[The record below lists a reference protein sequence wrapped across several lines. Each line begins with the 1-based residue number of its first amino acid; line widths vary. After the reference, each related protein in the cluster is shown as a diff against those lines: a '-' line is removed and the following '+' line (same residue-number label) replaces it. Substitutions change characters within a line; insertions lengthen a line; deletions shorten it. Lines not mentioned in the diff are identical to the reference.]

1 MAEVTNLVN
10 WPHFHNGL
18 TPPVDSFTNTWVA
31 CYEDS
36 FGDLTKRAVT
46 VVEGSEPAASYCYT
60 DLEDYAGGSDV
71 ALGIM
76 QFNAGAIDLSD
87 ATIFVDAM
95 IFSGITFTLKTKDTQ
110 AIMAAETLGE
120 LVGDGTRKTYAIPV
134 SSTSTGAF
142 IFLHGMMTE
151 RGEATH
157 EIYGMRISANP
168 IEDSLG
174 VFGGDSVDQTGE
186 ITYSWAGEAYNSAS
200 IATSGGG
207 GGGDLS
213 LANRVML
220 LMNLDTADEVEV
232 AQAEEVVKTITLM
245 VKAYTRGR
253 GFTLDEDGN
262 QVAAE
267 DIESVI
273 LTASNRYIANPSGLL
288 YRAGSEQISSAFSGW
303 TLAETFVLN
312 NYRRRSA

>member
-1 MAEVTNLVN
+1 MADVTNLVN

-18 TPPVDSFTNTWVA
+18 TPPKGGFTNTWVA
-31 CYEDS
+31 AYEDS
-36 FGDLTKRAVT
+36 RGDLTEKAVT

-60 DLEDYAGGSDV
+60 DGRHDA

-76 QFNAGAIDLSD
+76 QFSAGDLDLSD

-95 IFSGITFTLKTKDTQ
+95 IFSGITFTLKTSDSQ
-110 AIMAAETLGE
+110 SISGAGTLGE
-120 LVGDGTRKTYAIPV
+120 LVGDSTRKTYAIPV
-134 SSTSTGAF
+134 SSDSTGAF
-142 IFLHGMMTE
+142 IFLHGLMTE
-151 RGEATH
+151 RGAPTH

-168 IEDSLG
+168 IEDDLG

-200 IATSGGG
+200 VSSSGGG
-207 GGGDLS
+207 EDGGGGLTLS
-213 LANRVML
+213 RRVML
-220 LMNLDTADEVEV
+220 LMNLDTSDEVEL

-253 GFTLDEDGN
+253 GFTLDDDGN
-262 QVAAE
+262 QVITE
-267 DIESVI
+267 DIQSVI

-288 YRAGSEQISSAFSGW
+288 YRAGSEQISSVFSGW
-303 TLAETFVLN
+303 TLAEIFVLN